1 MSHAGQNKK
10 VATASAH
17 ADFAF
22 ATNHCRSE
30 RASCTRS
37 LMDLAEKTTLATG
50 FVKLHGEQNDVEI
63 PKRLLEFFKSGECWK
78 YEGKVLPKAELPGFD
93 PGSFR
98 LTVVPP
104 SWEVSASYGGLD
116 DAIVGE
122 DGEWESAPDYVPIF
136 GTEQSKF
143 FVVDVTDPKC
153 PVGYFEEETWQ
164 EEGDGYVN
172 GVFMISKSLDGFLK
186 TLVDMKEADY
196 EVEPDEEIWDEIAE
210 ELDTDEDG
218 DDDDDD
224 DDDDDED
231 EDEKEDE

>member
-1 MSHAGQNKK
+1 MAKWFLPQLRIRVSRSHAAGEPHPSPERRRIQQHHHFSRGSPQRRRAAPALSSDHVLRMSHAGQNKK

-78 YEGKVLPKAELPGFD
+78 YEGKVLPKAELPGFG

-98 LTVVPP
+98 PTLVPP
-104 SWEVSASYGGLD
+104 SW
-116 DAIVGE
+116 
-122 DGEWESAPDYVPIF
+122 
-136 GTEQSKF
+136 
-143 FVVDVTDPKC
+143 
-153 PVGYFEEETWQ
+153 
-164 EEGDGYVN
+164 
-172 GVFMISKSLDGFLK
+172 GV
-186 TLVDMKEADY
+186 
-196 EVEPDEEIWDEIAE
+196 
-210 ELDTDEDG
+210 
-218 DDDDDD
+218 
-224 DDDDDED
+224 
-231 EDEKEDE
+231 